1 MDQVESPEVGRY
13 VQGETMVAHPPAHGD
28 AERFNLIASEYKAAP
43 EVTRKRLYIET
54 MQKVLGE
61 ANKVIDFSGGKN
73 VLYLPIEGNKPS
85 PSQTVEAIA
94 PVVGATPESGKGGR

>member
-1 MDQVESPEVGRY
+1 
-13 VQGETMVAHPPAHGD
+13 
-28 AERFNLIASEYKAAP
+28 
-43 EVTRKRLYIET
+43 
-54 MQKVLGE
+54 VLGE

-73 VLYLPIEGNKPS
+73 VLYLPIEGNKPP